1 MSDTKRTSERF
12 CHPGRVVSLF
22 LLLAVACA
30 PGSAA
35 TAAEDVA
42 VRVQATVTEL
52 GVSPTSLTLAANSS
66 SVAQV
71 SNPAGTVRVASSN
84 SNVVAVA
91 YAAGTI
97 RITAIRPGQATISVS
112 DTRNTRTIAVLVT
125 PGAANTTATTV
136 YRLLA
141 WNDLGMH
148 CVDGKDYSVFSI
160 LPPYNNLHAQL
171 INTATGKLVST
182 GVSLSYE
189 AVADASGSINTI
201 SSTKTNFWQFVK
213 ALFHVGPDPDVGL
226 AGNPTPSLSPARMSY
241 QATQGWFAAEGIPIT
256 PYDDTRRKNFYP
268 MVKVVAKDAAG
279 KVLASTRTVLPVSDE
294 MTCKGCHAS
303 TRTGNA
309 AQQAAR
315 PPLSGWAF
323 DVDEEKDWK
332 WNILRLHDD
341 HKIRNATFMAA
352 LAKLGMDS
360 RGLTATARG
369 GRPVLCA
376 ACHAS
381 NALPG
386 TGIAGISA
394 LTSALHTQ
402 HSRVTD
408 PLQGVQLDAIDNRS
422 ACYMCHPGSVT
433 KCLRGAMG
441 NAVDASGNAL
451 MGCQSCH
458 GSMRAVGAPTRV
470 GWLDQPNCQACHHDG
485 KRELSAL
492 DVSGK
497 LRQVS
502 DTRFATTP
510 NTPVTALT
518 QFRFSLY
525 RFSTGH
531 GKLQCEACHGAT
543 HAEYP
548 SSHDNDNVQSIAV
561 QGYAGTIRECSTC
574 HANVPTTSTGGPHGM
589 HSTNAAWVGAH
600 GDAVEKS
607 GSTACTAC
615 HGADFRGAPLSEI
628 KLAKSFAIEQR
639 TKRYVPGDKVG
650 CYDCHNGPRGD

>member
-1 MSDTKRTSERF
+1 
-12 CHPGRVVSLF
+12 
-22 LLLAVACA
+22 
-30 PGSAA
+30 
-35 TAAEDVA
+35 
-42 VRVQATVTEL
+42 
-52 GVSPTSLTLAANSS
+52 
-66 SVAQV
+66 
-71 SNPAGTVRVASSN
+71 
-84 SNVVAVA
+84 
-91 YAAGTI
+91 
-97 RITAIRPGQATISVS
+97 
-112 DTRNTRTIAVLVT
+112 
-125 PGAANTTATTV
+125 
-136 YRLLA
+136 
-141 WNDLGMH
+141 
-148 CVDGKDYSVFSI
+148 
-160 LPPYNNLHAQL
+160 
-171 INTATGKLVST
+171 
-182 GVSLSYE
+182 
-189 AVADASGSINTI
+189 
-201 SSTKTNFWQFVK
+201 
-213 ALFHVGPDPDVGL
+213 
-226 AGNPTPSLSPARMSY
+226 MSY

-279 KVLASTRTVLPVSDE
+279 KLLASTRTVLPVSDE

-303 TRTGNA
+303 TKTGNA
-309 AQQAAR
+309 AQEAAR

-341 HKIRNATFMAA
+341 HKIKSTTFKNA

-402 HSRVTD
+402 HSQVTD
-408 PLQGVQLDAIDNRS
+408 PLQGVKLDAIDNRS

-458 GSMRAVGAPTRV
+458 GSMQAVGAPTRV

-492 DVSGK
+492 DASGK

-518 QFRFSLY
+518 QFRFSLFRY
-525 RFSTGH
+525 STGH

-561 QGYAGTIRECSTC
+561 QGYAGTIRECAAC
-574 HANVPTTSTGGPHGM
+574 HANVPTTSNGGPHGM
-589 HSTNAAWVGAH
+589 HSTNAAWVSAH
-600 GDAVEKS
+600 GDTVEKS
-607 GSTACTAC
+607 GSTVCTAC
-615 HGADFRGAPLSEI
+615 HGADLRGAPLAEI
-628 KLAKSFAIEQR
+628 KLAKSFAIERR
-639 TKRYVPGDKVG
+639 TKSYAPGDKVG

>member
-1 MSDTKRTSERF
+1 M
-12 CHPGRVVSLF
+12 
-22 LLLAVACA
+22 
-30 PGSAA
+30 
-35 TAAEDVA
+35 
-42 VRVQATVTEL
+42 
-52 GVSPTSLTLAANSS
+52 
-66 SVAQV
+66 
-71 SNPAGTVRVASSN
+71 
-84 SNVVAVA
+84 
-91 YAAGTI
+91 
-97 RITAIRPGQATISVS
+97 
-112 DTRNTRTIAVLVT
+112 
-125 PGAANTTATTV
+125 
-136 YRLLA
+136 
-141 WNDLGMH
+141 
-148 CVDGKDYSVFSI
+148 
-160 LPPYNNLHAQL
+160 
-171 INTATGKLVST
+171 
-182 GVSLSYE
+182 
-189 AVADASGSINTI
+189 
-201 SSTKTNFWQFVK
+201 
-213 ALFHVGPDPDVGL
+213 
-226 AGNPTPSLSPARMSY
+226 
-241 QATQGWFAAEGIPIT
+241 
-256 PYDDTRRKNFYP
+256 
-268 MVKVVAKDAAG
+268 
-279 KVLASTRTVLPVSDE
+279 
-294 MTCKGCHAS
+294 
-303 TRTGNA
+303 
-309 AQQAAR
+309 
-315 PPLSGWAF
+315 
-323 DVDEEKDWK
+323 
-332 WNILRLHDD
+332 
-341 HKIRNATFMAA
+341 
-352 LAKLGMDS
+352 
-360 RGLTATARG
+360 
-369 GRPVLCA
+369 
-376 ACHAS
+376 
-381 NALPG
+381 
-386 TGIAGISA
+386 
-394 LTSALHTQ
+394 TSALHTQ